1 VINECIK
8 QIDDRKGQKTR
19 YVNQTK
25 LIYMEV
31 EKAFKE
37 PLDTNFQHAA
47 LSVIAALISHKV
59 TKNEIIDH

>member
-1 VINECIK
+1 
-8 QIDDRKGQKTR
+8 
-19 YVNQTK
+19 VNQTK